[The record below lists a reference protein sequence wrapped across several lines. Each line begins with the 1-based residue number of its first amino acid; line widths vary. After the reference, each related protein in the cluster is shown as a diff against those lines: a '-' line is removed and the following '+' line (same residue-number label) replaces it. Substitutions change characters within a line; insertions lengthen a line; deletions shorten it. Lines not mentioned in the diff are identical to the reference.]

1 MGGEVREDLNFYRP
15 RLDQL
20 WQIFGEDRLLYGS
33 DWPNSDQW
41 VPYEKVLGL
50 TLERNNVT
58 LEEGLKGK
66 VERESNPATGIEQ
79 TKNR

>member
-1 MGGEVREDLNFYRP
+1 MLAAGWDPRYGTRLRSDLGAAGLVEVESEHFGRIAKGGSPNA
-15 RLDQL
+15 RL
-20 WQIFGEDRLLYGS
+20 
-33 DWPNSDQW
+33 
-41 VPYEKVLGL
+41 LGL